1 MIVNSFLNDF
11 FSYPMTMP
19 RKFDKTFDKSMIDNL
34 FSYFNQFNSANVS
47 NFIFK
52 LEVNKI
58 LQARIHRLNFKLPLS

>member
-1 MIVNSFLNDF
+1 MIVNSFFNEF
-11 FSYPMTMP
+11 FSCPMTMP
-19 RKFDKTFDKSMIDNL
+19 KKFDKTLDQSMIDNL
-34 FSYFNQFNSANVS
+34 FRYFNQFNSANVS